1 MVDRRG
7 PRRPERPLTVA
18 IQVAL
23 AVAVLGV
30 GIAMFFGQGGDPDE
44 TTSLQ
49 IQQTDEA
56 ATRIVTIPEDGETFP
71 DRLDLR
77 VGDVLEI
84 RNPTEVGEDIGP
96 LYAPAGSTRR
106 WKMLG
111 AGTYSG
117 SCSLHARG
125 FVLTVTAPAPD

>member
-1 MVDRRG
+1 VADRRG
-7 PRRPERPLTVA
+7 PRRPERRITIA

-23 AVAVLGV
+23 ALAVLGV

-44 TTSLQ
+44 STSLQ
-49 IQQTDEA
+49 IQQTDEP
-56 ATRIVTIPEDGETFP
+56 ATRVVTVPEDGETFP

-84 RNPTEVGEDIGP
+84 RNPTTVGEDIGP

-125 FVLTVTAPAPD
+125 FVLDVTAPTTD